1 MNLSVLGWYD
11 HGNVG
16 DEAFKLAFPKVL
28 QGHNLT
34 FSERLP
40 DKDADMIILGGGD
53 VLYPPFTK
61 HLKGKP
67 DVRQRAMS
75 LSLMSNSDLDYIDKF
90 EKVFVR
96 DYRSLEVAKNYNPV
110 LPREKVTYLPDFTF
124 ALTPDKVMGR
134 SLLRKMFA
142 AEGHELYE
150 KVVVCVISAY
160 IAFTGPQALGRDLT
174 TFLDVTQKIAT
185 VADRT
190 PASFVFL
197 PFSTKPPWDDK
208 MPGSWVASRCK
219 FYRKNFAVWQRLGV
233 QDTLNIIA
241 AADAVVSS
249 RLHSTIFSTISGVPF
264 IDLTHHA
271 KNKGFVETV
280 EKTNW
285 SVPLWDFSLS
295 RFQGLVEQFIVTPKP
310 DPKLIEFAT
319 RARGQLRDASLLR

>member
-1 MNLSVLGWYD
+1 MNINVLGWYN

-28 QGHNLT
+28 RGHNLS
-34 FSERLP
+34 FIERLSEP
-40 DKDADMIILGGGD
+40 DPDMVILGGGD
-53 VLYPPFTK
+53 VLYPAFTK
-61 HLKGKP
+61 HLKEKSHI
-67 DVRQRAMS
+67 RQRAMS
-75 LSLMSNSDLDYIDKF
+75 VSLMTNSDLTYIDKF

-124 ALTPDKVMGR
+124 ALTPDRVMGR

-150 KVVVCVISAY
+150 KVVVCVVSAY
-160 IAFTGPQALGRDLT
+160 VAFTGPEALGRDLT
-174 TFLDVTQKIAT
+174 TFLNVSQNIAT

-197 PFSTKPPWDDK
+197 PFSTKAPWDDK
-208 MPGSWVASRCK
+208 MPNAWVASRCK
-219 FYRKNFAVWQRLGV
+219 FYKKNLAVWQKLGV
-233 QDTLNIIA
+233 QDTLNIVA

-249 RLHSTIFSTISGVPF
+249 RLHSTVFSTIAGVPF
-264 IDLTHHA
+264 IDVTHHA

-280 EKTNW
+280 EKTEW
-285 SVPLWDFSLS
+285 SVPLWDFSIS
-295 RFQGLVEQFIVTPKP
+295 RFENLIKQFIASPFP
-310 DPKLIEFAT
+310 DPKLTDFTT
-319 RARGQLRDASLLR
+319 RARGQLRDAALL